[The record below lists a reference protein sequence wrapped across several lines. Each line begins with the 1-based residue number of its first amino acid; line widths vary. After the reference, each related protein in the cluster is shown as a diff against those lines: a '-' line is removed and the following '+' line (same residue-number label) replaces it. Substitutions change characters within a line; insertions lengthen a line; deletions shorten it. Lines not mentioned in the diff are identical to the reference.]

1 MNHSMIVKKSLRY
14 LNRVFAVLMV
24 VVLSLNIEQIF
35 HNKRIQNFDHIQ
47 NQNLELNV
55 KIERCKNCQ
64 NEGLVSLN
72 RLNSK
77 LKNSTF
83 FKFYF

>member
-1 MNHSMIVKKSLRY
+1 MNHSMIVKKSLMY

-24 VVLSLNIEQIF
+24 VVVSLNIEQIF

-47 NQNLELNV
+47 SQNLELTL
-55 KIERCKNCQ
+55 KIERCKICQ
-64 NEGLVSLN
+64 NEGLEVLN

-77 LKNSTF
+77 K
-83 FKFYF
+83 KI